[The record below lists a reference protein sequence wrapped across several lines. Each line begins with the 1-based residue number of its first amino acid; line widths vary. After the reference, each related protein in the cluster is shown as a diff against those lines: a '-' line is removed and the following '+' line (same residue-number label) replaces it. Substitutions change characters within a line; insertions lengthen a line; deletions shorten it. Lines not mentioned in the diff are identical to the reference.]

1 MCPFRAPSTNDG
13 PADRHAPVAFRDCP
27 RRTFDRPGPDA
38 RTLANP
44 VESRRPRLARAVL
57 YGLVMSTYNKIVR
70 RNRLT
75 GRLDT
80 LFIATIGFITASAVQ
95 LFA

>member
-1 MCPFRAPSTNDG
+1 
-13 PADRHAPVAFRDCP
+13 
-27 RRTFDRPGPDA
+27 
-38 RTLANP
+38 
-44 VESRRPRLARAVL
+44 VL